1 MLLIS
6 VYQLGI
12 NPILSSNDNDID
24 ADFLIDCNV
33 NNGEIITYNRNIS
46 GLSWINSINTNR
58 TFNMSQISIKNQNNE
73 LFENNNSNIILL
85 FSYY

>member
-6 VYQLGI
+6 VDQLGI
-12 NPILSSNDNDID
+12 NPILSSNDID

-46 GLSWINSINTNR
+46 GLS
-58 TFNMSQISIKNQNNE
+58 
-73 LFENNNSNIILL
+73 
-85 FSYY
+85 